1 MSPESPKSR
10 FQKFEISKTHAETMA
25 SPLTQIALDTALL
38 QMMAKLPLASDLGTA
53 SANYLKI
60 LGAKQFISE
69 YMMLADKKDP
79 PTTVKDVDN
88 LQQN

>member
-1 MSPESPKSR
+1 MIYESPKSR
-10 FQKFEISKTHAETMA
+10 FQKLESSKVHEGIMA
-25 SPLTQIALDTALL
+25 NPLTQFALDVALL
-38 QMMAKLPLASDLGTA
+38 QMMAKLPAANDLGTA

-60 LGAKQFISE
+60 TGAKLFIVE

-79 PTTVKDVDN
+79 PTAVKDVDN

>member
-1 MSPESPKSR
+1 MTPESPKSR

-25 SPLTQIALDTALL
+25 NPLTQITLDTALL
-38 QMMAKLPLASDLGTA
+38 QMMTKLPVASDLGTA

-60 LGAKQFISE
+60 TGAKLFVAE

-79 PTTVKDVDN
+79 PTVVKDVDN